1 MTTQNQR
8 GAPPDDAVGI
18 VIEAGA
24 DPKPGEGCPDVKG
37 NDISG
42 WEIRCSDKCDGD
54 NLTFVESI
62 SNNSIAQPTDHAEN
76 GHSHYYKACRS
87 PAHAKGGYGRD
98 MVQRGRDDQ
107 LGRSHR

>member
-54 NLTFVESI
+54 WITQLWVS
-62 SNNSIAQPTDHAEN
+62 
-76 GHSHYYKACRS
+76 YKKG
-87 PAHAKGGYGRD
+87 PWEAKGNDWYVYYPRD
-98 MVQRGRDDQ
+98 PDYRYECW
-107 LGRSHR
+107 